1 MWMNRRRTHSRWF
14 VIFALA
20 TIAPQARAEDAFYRM
35 PLADLKLTEGKLSDA
50 EGGVEK
56 KRPTFDVRYAMQ
68 PRVVLD
74 GQGEAYIEQS
84 DRYVPQLL
92 RLEGALVASAPTGR
106 DLTGSLYLPKDHY
119 SGMVKLRFVIPSSA
133 GGKNGDRFNRAKM
146 EHYESLLGGDIPGTA
161 WFRHQYRAAQAE
173 LGKPRSDDVWPT
185 SWDRAAGI
193 EETFDLFSG
202 GRAVRE
208 NLYLDRDLLVVGK
221 NDEPVDVSSL
231 EGITIAEIDW
241 KPLLAEAR
249 PKADPL
255 ARIIPADQHAVFFP
269 SFAAAVAVADEV
281 ARQGTPLSRVMLARS
296 EDELIKQRYERQ
308 LCLPLSALARLLGP
322 TVIGSVAITGSDPYF
337 FTGTDVA
344 VVFESE
350 HPAALKA
357 LLLGRAAAAAG
368 EERAKPA
375 SGEAAGIAWS
385 GFTSP
390 DRRVSCHIA
399 SLDGAVVVTNSLKQL
414 ERLAAVTNGASPALA
429 TLDEYKFFR
438 QRYSHGDD
446 DETALLFL
454 SDATIRRWC
463 SPRWRIAASRR
474 LRSAAVV
481 SELQARFLDDLVRGQ
496 VEAGPIHSD
505 LPLPGGGQLR
515 LDEHGVQ
522 STTDGSLE
530 FQTPI
535 IELSIDQVT
544 KAEADAYNRW
554 RRLYQSNWR
563 WAFDPIALRL
573 TVTDER
579 LAADLTVMPLIFGS
593 DYRELVEL
601 ARGSEIAPTSGDP
614 HPSLAQFV
622 LALNHK
628 SRTMRDGAN
637 LAAGVLRVDPLNWL
651 GEWVSVY
658 LDDDPEYFK
667 ELAQQDG
674 AEKASSYLLAR
685 LDRLPLGMHVAVG
698 DPWKLTT
705 VLTTLRA
712 LIEQTA
718 PKMTVWESLDYRD
731 EPYVRVGPSKRA
743 EGELPREFGRP
754 SLYYSFSAEG
764 LLVTFNEGLLKRAI
778 DRQLV
783 RRQVKKEGKPLPVG
797 DRPWLGTSL
806 CFQFDRR
813 LLKLFDLFSA
823 DELRQ
828 TLQSRSWANLP
839 VLNEWRG
846 RYPDRD
852 PVQVHEAFWQTRPVC
867 PGGGEYVWNEEW
879 QTMESTVYGHPGE
892 PKPGPISN
900 LPLSDLIGGNF
911 GLTFEKQGL
920 RAKAVLD
927 RDAKH
932 TVRFGH

>member
-1 MWMNRRRTHSRWF
+1 MSMNRRRTHSRWF
-14 VIFALA
+14 IIFALA
-20 TIAPQARAEDAFYRM
+20 TIAPQARAEDAFYRT

-50 EGGVEK
+50 EGGVEE
-56 KRPTFDVRYAMQ
+56 KRPTFDARFAMQ

-92 RLEGALVASAPTGR
+92 RLEGALVARAPAGR

-146 EHYESLLGGDIPGTA
+146 EHYESLLGRDIPGTA

-173 LGKPRSDDVWPT
+173 LGKPQSDDVWPT
-185 SWDRAAGI
+185 SWNRAAGI

-208 NLYLDRDLLVVGK
+208 NLQLDRDLLVVGK

-241 KPLLAEAR
+241 KPLLA
-249 PKADPL
+249 
-255 ARIIPADQHAVFFP
+255 
-269 SFAAAVAVADEV
+269 
-281 ARQGTPLSRVMLARS
+281 
-296 EDELIKQRYERQ
+296 
-308 LCLPLSALARLLGP
+308 
-322 TVIGSVAITGSDPYF
+322 
-337 FTGTDVA
+337 
-344 VVFESE
+344 
-350 HPAALKA
+350 
-357 LLLGRAAAAAG
+357 
-368 EERAKPA
+368 
-375 SGEAAGIAWS
+375 
-385 GFTSP
+385 
-390 DRRVSCHIA
+390 
-399 SLDGAVVVTNSLKQL
+399 
-414 ERLAAVTNGASPALA
+414 
-429 TLDEYKFFR
+429 
-438 QRYSHGDD
+438 
-446 DETALLFL
+446 
-454 SDATIRRWC
+454 
-463 SPRWRIAASRR
+463 
-474 LRSAAVV
+474 
-481 SELQARFLDDLVRGQ
+481 
-496 VEAGPIHSD
+496 
-505 LPLPGGGQLR
+505 
-515 LDEHGVQ
+515 
-522 STTDGSLE
+522 
-530 FQTPI
+530 
-535 IELSIDQVT
+535 
-544 KAEADAYNRW
+544 
-554 RRLYQSNWR
+554 
-563 WAFDPIALRL
+563 
-573 TVTDER
+573 
-579 LAADLTVMPLIFGS
+579 
-593 DYRELVEL
+593 
-601 ARGSEIAPTSGDP
+601 
-614 HPSLAQFV
+614 
-622 LALNHK
+622 
-628 SRTMRDGAN
+628 
-637 LAAGVLRVDPLNWL
+637 
-651 GEWVSVY
+651 
-658 LDDDPEYFK
+658 
-667 ELAQQDG
+667 
-674 AEKASSYLLAR
+674 R

-698 DPWKLTT
+698 DPWKLTA
-705 VLTTLRA
+705 VLTALRA

-754 SLYYSFSAEG
+754 SLYHSFSAEG

-783 RRQVKKEGKPLPVG
+783 RRQVKKEGKPLPV
-797 DRPWLGTSL
+797 DERPWLGTSL

-813 LLKLFDLFSA
+813 LLKLFELFSA

-867 PGGGEYVWNEEW
+867 PGGGEYVWNEQW

-932 TVRFGH
+932 TVRVGH